1 MRLRIC
7 RSNFIPI
14 GMKLPGGPGSPPLR
28 SSTASVSLNLEDRR
42 QTTIIILGPTAS
54 GKTAAAVALAERI
67 GGEIVSA
74 DAFQVYRGMDV
85 ATAKP
90 PPEIRRR
97 VPHHLIDILDPD
109 EVYTAARFRS
119 LALQAMREIRGRGKT
134 PLVVGGAPM
143 YIAALAEGLCAAPS
157 ADPALRSALE
167 EEERA
172 KGPGFL
178 HGRLAEVDP
187 VSARRIHPR
196 NLKRIIRAL
205 EVFGLTGETI
215 SSLQREWRRT
225 GEDVNDGREEGSQ
238 TADFE
243 KVGLKRD
250 PEDLRRRIEERVD
263 EMFAA
268 GLVEETRRL
277 RAAGASGSLTAWKA
291 LGYRE
296 VEAYLGGE
304 CSRASAARKLVVNTR
319 RFARRQ
325 MTWWKRDRE
334 IVWIPVASEEKPEET
349 ANGII
354 EKLQLP
360 KRK

>member
-1 MRLRIC
+1 MSDKTLI
-7 RSNFIPI
+7 
-14 GMKLPGGPGSPPLR
+14 L
-28 SSTASVSLNLEDRR
+28 
-42 QTTIIILGPTAS
+42 LGPTAS

-90 PPEIRRR
+90 SAEVRRR
-97 VPHHLIDILDPD
+97 VPHHLIDILGPD

-119 LALQAMREIRGRGKT
+119 LALKALNEIRGRGKT

-143 YIAALAEGLCAAPS
+143 YIAALSEGLCAAPS
-157 ADPALRSALE
+157 ADPALRFALE

-172 KGPGFL
+172 NGPGFL
-178 HGRLAEVDP
+178 HRRLAEVDP

-196 NLKRIIRAL
+196 NLKRIIRAI
-205 EVFGLTGETI
+205 EVFRLTGKTI
-215 SSLQREWRRT
+215 SSLQREWRGT
-225 GEDVNDGREEGSQ
+225 GEDINGNRDINDSGDEESQ
-238 TADFE
+238 AADFE
-243 KVGLKRD
+243 KVGLKRE
-250 PEDLRRRIEERVD
+250 PEDLRRRIEARVD

-277 RAAGASGSLTAWKA
+277 LSAGASGSLTAWKA
-291 LGYRE
+291 LGYQE
-296 VEAYLGGE
+296 VEGYLRGGYPRE
-304 CSRASAARKLVVNTR
+304 EARKRLVANTR

-325 MTWWKRDRE
+325 MTWWKRDRR
-334 IVWIPVASEEKPEET
+334 IVWISVESEEKPEET

-354 EKLQLP
+354 QKLQLT
-360 KRK
+360 KNK

>member
-1 MRLRIC
+1 M
-7 RSNFIPI
+7 
-14 GMKLPGGPGSPPLR
+14 
-28 SSTASVSLNLEDRR
+28 EDRR

-90 PPEIRRR
+90 SAEARRR
-97 VPHHLIDILDPD
+97 VPHHLIDILGPD

-119 LALQAMREIRGRGKT
+119 LALKALNEIRGRGKT

-143 YIAALAEGLCAAPS
+143 YIAALAEGLCAAPA
-157 ADPALRSALE
+157 ADPALRFALE

-196 NLKRIIRAL
+196 NLKRIIRAI
-205 EVFGLTGETI
+205 EVFRLTGETI
-215 SSLQREWRRT
+215 SSLQREWRKSS
-225 GEDVNDGREEGSQ
+225 EDINDSRDEESPR
-238 TADFE
+238 ADFE
-243 KVGLKRD
+243 KVGLKRE

-277 RAAGASGSLTAWKA
+277 LAAGASGSLTAWKA
-291 LGYRE
+291 LGYQE
-296 VEAYLGGE
+296 VERYLRGGYPRE
-304 CSRASAARKLVVNTR
+304 EARKRLVANTR

-325 MTWWKRDRE
+325 MTWWKRDRR
-334 IVWIPVASEEKPEET
+334 IAWIPVKPEEKPEET
-349 ANGII
+349 ANEII
-354 EKLQLP
+354 HKLQLA
-360 KRK
+360 KNK